1 MFYQKLNVSK
11 IIMSNKTV
19 ARRTKLHVGIIL
31 ILKALRL
38 ADVQFLK
45 FSLYLIK
52 KQRF

>member
-11 IIMSNKTV
+11 IIMPHKTV

-31 ILKALRL
+31 ILKDLRL
-38 ADVQFLK
+38 ADIQILK
-45 FSLYLIK
+45 FSLHLIK